1 MRAKNVVLVHGAW
14 ADGSS
19 WSGVIQRLQA
29 EGYRATAVQI
39 PMASRDEDVIK
50 TRQVLA
56 AQNGPTI
63 LVAHSYGG
71 AVITQLG
78 ADAPN
83 VVALVYVSAFVPAE
97 GESMKGLITGGPQ
110 PAGAAAFRPDP
121 NGFIW
126 LDQDGLVRF
135 FAPDVDPVQARVLA
149 AVQQPISVS
158 AFLGDEPF
166 GPPAWASFKSWFLV
180 SEQDQMIPPAAQHF
194 MAQRTGATVSSVVGS
209 HTSLISH
216 ADVVAALIQTA
227 AEAVASGS

>member
-1 MRAKNVVLVHGAW
+1 MSAKNVVLVHGAW

-19 WSGVIQRLQA
+19 WSGVIRRLQA
-29 EGYRATAVQI
+29 AGYRATAVQI
-39 PMASRDEDVIK
+39 PMNTHDEDVTK

-56 AQNGPTI
+56 AQDGPTI

-97 GESMKGLITGGPQ
+97 GESMRGLVNGGPQ
-110 PAGAAAFRPDP
+110 PAGAAALRPDP
-121 NGFIW
+121 NGFMW
-126 LDQDGLVRF
+126 LDQDGFVQF
-135 FAPDVDPVQARVLA
+135 FAPDVDPMQARVLA
-149 AVQQPISVS
+149 AVQQPISVA
-158 AFLGDEPF
+158 AFLGDDPF
-166 GPPAWASFKSWFLV
+166 GPPAWASYPSWLLI

-194 MAQRTGATVSSVVGS
+194 MAERTGGTIASVAGS
-209 HTSLISH
+209 HSSLISH

-227 AEAVASGS
+227 DHATA

>member
-1 MRAKNVVLVHGAW
+1 VAGVSLSWSFRRRGSPSTKAGMCMRAKNVVLVHGAW

-39 PMASRDEDVIK
+39 PMNTRDEDVIK

-56 AQNGPTI
+56 AQDGPTI

-83 VVALVYVSAFVPAE
+83 VVALVYVSAFAPAE

-126 LDQDGLVRF
+126 LDQDGLV
-135 FAPDVDPVQARVLA
+135 
-149 AVQQPISVS
+149 
-158 AFLGDEPF
+158 
-166 GPPAWASFKSWFLV
+166 
-180 SEQDQMIPPAAQHF
+180 
-194 MAQRTGATVSSVVGS
+194 
-209 HTSLISH
+209 
-216 ADVVAALIQTA
+216 
-227 AEAVASGS
+227 